1 MEKKQKEE
9 DTVSL
14 YHASGKAYR
23 MLSKLFILP
32 TKASLRKYISKMP
45 AATGISQGALNII
58 KRKVDNMSE
67 AEKLCTLC
75 MDEISFKTNL
85 HYDISRDIIVGLED
99 FGSGTRTNKVANSAL
114 VFLLRGVSGKWKQP
128 LGYVLV
134 NGGCPTKE
142 MDKLMKD
149 AIDKVEGI
157 GLDVVVVLSDL
168 GSNFQSLAHHL
179 GITPERPWFMRK
191 QKKYYLMFDPPH
203 LIKCIRNNLMKYTF
217 KFGQYTA
224 TWQDI
229 VNFYNKDK
237 ELPIRAAPKLTDKHI
252 RPNNFAKMKVK
263 YATQILSH
271 TVAASIC
278 MYVSVRGLPSSAMGT
293 AECISKFDSLFDC
306 VNVSTI
312 HSTKKLKCALTQTSH
327 HLSFFEQAISFIKNL
342 RIVQGNEDVTG
353 RIKCI
358 NGGWLP

>member
-1 MEKKQKEE
+1 MLFYVEPHDTDQPLLPEQESGPSHESRKASEVITCQTSTTLSRNTPRKKKQKKVIHAQLKNINRMKKALEKKKAGKKERSLEE
-9 DTVSL
+9 ALGELPENLAHFIRMQLNLHRKKAKGRRYSPQMKSIAVSL

-32 TKASLRKYISKMP
+32 TKASLCKYIPKIP

-67 AEKLCTLC
+67 SEKLCTLC
-75 MDEISFKTNL
+75 MDEISLKTNM
-85 HYDISRDIIVGLED
+85 HYDISKEIIVGLED

-114 VFLLRGVSGKWKQP
+114 VFLLRSIAGKWKQP

-134 NGGCPTKE
+134 NGGCPMKE
-142 MDKLMKD
+142 MEELMKD

-157 GLDVVVVLSDL
+157 GLDVVVVMSDL
-168 GSNFQSLAHHL
+168 GDNFQSLAKHL
-179 GITPERPWFMRK
+179 GITPEKPWFMHN

-229 VNFYNKDK
+229 LNFYNRD
-237 ELPIRAAPKLTDKHI
+237 R
-252 RPNNFAKMKVK
+252 
-263 YATQILSH
+263 
-271 TVAASIC
+271 VANQS
-278 MYVSVRGLPSSAMGT
+278 LHPS
-293 AECISKFDSLFDC
+293 
-306 VNVSTI
+306 
-312 HSTKKLKCALTQTSH
+312 
-327 HLSFFEQAISFIKNL
+327 
-342 RIVQGNEDVTG
+342 
-353 RIKCI
+353 
-358 NGGWLP
+358 